1 MYGLVVWSLTL
12 CITLLSPPC
21 DVTLHMT
28 LELSLLD
35 SILDVFVVFLT
46 TCTENRGVTCT
57 ENRGVTCTENRGV
70 TCTDK
75 AWEQC
80 REHVS

>member
-35 SILDVFVVFLT
+35 SILDVFVAVLI
-46 TCTENRGVTCT
+46 
-57 ENRGVTCTENRGV
+57 TCTENRGV

-80 REHVS
+80 REHVP